1 MTDSLCLRLCP
12 STDRSRTELSLA
24 VALPN
29 TVSEGAMR
37 QLIGGLAAW
46 SGASVTIVLVVDARS
61 SDWCDRWSQN
71 LETVAQD
78 AFEVRFELA
87 PDEAAQ

>member
-1 MTDSLCLRLCP
+1 
-12 STDRSRTELSLA
+12 
-24 VALPN
+24 
-29 TVSEGAMR
+29 MR
-37 QLIGGLAAW
+37 QLIAGLAAW
-46 SGASVTIVLVVDARS
+46 SGTPVTILLVVDARS

-71 LETVAQD
+71 LEPVAHD

>member
-1 MTDSLCLRLCP
+1 M
-12 STDRSRTELSLA
+12 SLA
-24 VALPN
+24 GALPN
-29 TVSEGAMR
+29 TVPEEALR
-37 QLIGGLAAW
+37 QLIAGLAEW
-46 SGASVTIVLVVDARS
+46 SGAPVAIVLVVDARS

-87 PDEAAQ
+87 PDEAAR